1 MISSPI
7 GFITLLL
14 VAAKANAFTFQSTHH
29 PKVSFSPLTL
39 TATSSSSDVSASK
52 KATLTEETNWKLR
65 FVMKNVPTVQ
75 KNVVKEL
82 LFVVDAQFVEEEGYE
97 PPQGTVRQIQMDS
110 ESDDD
115 SNKLKIVSS
124 RWQLSED
131 PEDRKDGLWI
141 WGLFKEPLYPFM
153 LLQLETSSIPV
164 PGSNTNTNT
173 NTNTSSDEEEDKEK
187 DSIGP
192 LKLFAQ
198 ISHSRDEK
206 LGVVLKA
213 SVLNIREMETVKADI
228 LGAATVDVYE
238 EVSVGQ
244 LNIQPV

>member
-1 MISSPI
+1 M
-7 GFITLLL
+7 
-14 VAAKANAFTFQSTHH
+14 
-29 PKVSFSPLTL
+29 
-39 TATSSSSDVSASK
+39 
-52 KATLTEETNWKLR
+52 KLR

>member
-1 MISSPI
+1 MRHHILNTISCFNEI
-7 GFITLLL
+7 RNI
-14 VAAKANAFTFQSTHH
+14 AIDQYEEAK
-29 PKVSFSPLTL
+29 
-39 TATSSSSDVSASK
+39 
-52 KATLTEETNWKLR
+52 
-65 FVMKNVPTVQ
+65 
-75 KNVVKEL
+75 
-82 LFVVDAQFVEEEGYE
+82 
-97 PPQGTVRQIQMDS
+97 IQAKGG
-110 ESDDD
+110 E
-115 SNKLKIVSS
+115 KLKS
-124 RWQLSED
+124 Q
-131 PEDRKDGLWI
+131 
-141 WGLFKEPLYPFM
+141 
-153 LLQLETSSIPV
+153 
-164 PGSNTNTNT
+164 
-173 NTNTSSDEEEDKEK
+173 EEEDKEK